1 MHCMMLLYTSAHNS
15 FESKAEFIITI
26 FFVFIIA
33 QKNNCVLY
41 GKPLNVL
48 SRDYCKLLFVFK

>member
-1 MHCMMLLYTSAHNS
+1 MHCMMLLYMSAHNS

-33 QKNNCVLY
+33 QETIVSFMEN
-41 GKPLNVL
+41 P
-48 SRDYCKLLFVFK
+48 